1 MRADITLIGGVG
13 IDLGGEEVYMKTP
26 YGKVKAEEVALAG
39 REVLFIPRHGED
51 HLPPHMVSY
60 RAILCAAKKS
70 GARRVIS
77 TNTVGTMSWHQVG
90 SFVVP
95 HDFVEFTRS
104 RPATFF
110 EHRAV
115 HVDMTDPYCPQLR
128 AALKEGVKATGM
140 EPHDGIYVCTE
151 GPHLETPAQI
161 GMIRNF
167 GDVVGMTGYPE
178 VVLAREL
185 GLCYATICVVT
196 NVAAGMKKDA
206 LTITE
211 VLDQMAES
219 IDRLR
224 DIISH
229 ALPKIPEVRSCRC
242 GEALDEAML

>member
-1 MRADITLIGGVG
+1 
-13 IDLGGEEVYMKTP
+13 
-26 YGKVKAEEVALAG
+26 
-39 REVLFIPRHGED
+39 
-51 HLPPHMVSY
+51 
-60 RAILCAAKKS
+60 
-70 GARRVIS
+70 
-77 TNTVGTMSWHQVG
+77 
-90 SFVVP
+90 
-95 HDFVEFTRS
+95 
-104 RPATFF
+104 
-110 EHRAV
+110 
-115 HVDMTDPYCPQLR
+115 
-128 AALKEGVKATGM
+128 M